1 MFRGYIALMGSSATE
16 IALALVE
23 KRGCWLVDRRCGDD
37 AFDGLWEFPGGKIRP
52 GETAV
57 DAALRE
63 CAEEVG
69 LVVDPIQALD
79 PIDHAYDDVLL
90 RFHPIVCRWVSGQAA
105 PRVDDVSDVR
115 WVRAEELGTLPMPG
129 ANSRILQ
136 ALLRWSKEHP
146 V

>member
-1 MFRGYIALMGSSATE
+1 MASSATE

-23 KRGCWLVDRRCGDD
+23 KRGYWLVDRRCAED

-69 LVVDPIQALD
+69 LVIDPIQALD
-79 PIDHAYDDVLL
+79 SIDHDYDDVLL
-90 RFHPIVCRWVSGQAA
+90 RFHPIVCRWVSGHAA

-115 WVRAEELGTLPMPG
+115 WVRADELGALPMPG

-136 ALLRWSKEHP
+136 ALIRWSQQQP
-146 V
+146 Q